1 METPEINKMTKVLHH
16 IAIREFDNDEMVDRY
31 FKLLTQIT
39 QHLQGVLEY
48 DDDKIK
54 YDRSAWINRG
64 SEEGWWSS
72 PMDYEKDSD
81 LESLAIQIAQMLKY
95 SRIIKNN

>member
-1 METPEINKMTKVLHH
+1 MLPDINRMTKVLHH
-16 IAIREFDNDEMVDRY
+16 IAIREFDNDEMVNR
-31 FKLLTQIT
+31 FFQLLTQIT
-39 QHLQGVLEY
+39 INLKGVLEY

-64 SEEGWWSS
+64 SEEGWWSN

>member
-1 METPEINKMTKVLHH
+1 MLPDINRMTKVLHH
-16 IAIREFDNDEMVDRY
+16 IAIREFDNDEMVNR
-31 FKLLTQIT
+31 FFQLLTQIT
-39 QHLQGVLEY
+39 INLKGVLEY

-64 SEEGWWSS
+64 SEEGWWTN

-81 LESLAIQIAQMLKY
+81 LESLSIQIAQMLKWGK
-95 SRIIKNN
+95 IIKER